1 MRDGA
6 GDEPAPRARAGRVLP
21 PRNREHGRHRRDCG
35 ITDDEAYE
43 ALDEL
48 VEWGSIAG
56 PTKQDKYN
64 TYRAPWSSRAR
75 SR

>member
-1 MRDGA
+1 MEDIA
-6 GDEPAPRARAGRVLP
+6 
-21 PRNREHGRHRRDCG
+21 RDCG

-56 PTKQDKYN
+56 PTKQDKY
-64 TYRAPWSSRAR
+64 TRTAPPWSSQAR